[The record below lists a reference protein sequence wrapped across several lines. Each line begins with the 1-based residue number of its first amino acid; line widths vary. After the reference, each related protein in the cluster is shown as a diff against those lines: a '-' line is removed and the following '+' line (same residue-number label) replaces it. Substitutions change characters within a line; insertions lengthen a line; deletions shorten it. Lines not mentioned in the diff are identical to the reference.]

1 MTNAA
6 RPTDDLQQATAAICK
21 PLDFKLMAFGLFM
34 AVLCIPIFSTSI
46 QIYWTNL
53 LTRIPGVSV
62 SKPAVENEQKETPV
76 AQPTSASN
84 PQKAN
89 ATPASAAPAPSGTDQ
104 QEFERVMEFILKWE
118 GKCSDDPADNGGR
131 TYMGITWETA
141 KRNGWTG
148 DVCNLPRSKVLEIYK
163 KDYWNVH
170 AHKYKWPVNLAVM
183 NVSNNA
189 GTGAASEHLAE
200 MPKSITNL
208 NDQALWLANRMALRY
223 RRIVAKNP
231 TQKRF
236 ERGWHNRNND
246 LIQTIK
252 TGKVKK

>member
-6 RPTDDLQQATAAICK
+6 NRPTEDLEKATAAICK
-21 PLDFKLMAFGLFM
+21 PLDHKIMIFGLFM
-34 AVLCIPIFSTSI
+34 ATMIIPIFSTSI

-53 LTRIPGVSV
+53 LIRIPGVSV
-62 SKPAVENEQKETPV
+62 TKPITRNETKEPRA
-76 AQPTSASN
+76 AQPASTSN
-84 PQKAN
+84 PEKSDV
-89 ATPASAAPAPSGTDQ
+89 ATSVAPAPSGTDQ

-141 KRNGWTG
+141 KRNGWSG
-148 DVCNLPRSKVLEIYK
+148 DVCNLPKAKVMAIYK
-163 KDYWNVH
+163 KDYWDVY

-183 NVSNNA
+183 NVSNNSGV
-189 GTGAASEHLAE
+189 GTASEHLAE
-200 MPKSITNL
+200 MPKSITDL
-208 NDQALWLANRMALRY
+208 NDQAMWLANRMALRY
-223 RRIVAKNP
+223 NRIVAKNP
-231 TQKRF
+231 KQKKF
-236 ERGWHNRNND
+236 FGGWMNRNND